1 MYICNIDMLGL
12 DFSVNLNDGYQK
24 QNFLYEGF
32 EIKIEYFILIYW
44 NIYEGWLICCQFL
57 Q

>member
-1 MYICNIDMLGL
+1 MYIGKIDMLGL
-12 DFSVNLNDGYQK
+12 DFSVNINDGYQK

-44 NIYEGWLICCQFL
+44 NIYEGWLICC
-57 Q
+57 